1 MFVYYCETGKEG
13 VLVFCFSCLVACLF
27 GLGFFP
33 FVSFYLILGFR
44 ISVFFSPLWT
54 LNPHPTYYL

>member
-33 FVSFYLILGFR
+33 FISFYLILGFR
-44 ISVFFSPLWT
+44 ISVFFLPYGL
-54 LNPHPTYYL
+54 